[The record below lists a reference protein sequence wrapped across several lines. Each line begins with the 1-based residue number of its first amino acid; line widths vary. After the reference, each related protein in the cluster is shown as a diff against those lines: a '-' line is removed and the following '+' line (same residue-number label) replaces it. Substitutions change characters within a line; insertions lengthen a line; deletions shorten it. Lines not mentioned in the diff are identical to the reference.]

1 MSIAAAA
8 PSLPAPPGL
17 AAPGLATTGPE
28 GCPQGWMPGKVEFT
42 VAEAKSVVNP
52 LQYLP
57 IIGTIYRAIT
67 GETLPEPLKIASSV
81 ASAAIFGGPVGAIGA
96 VFIGLAE
103 ELIRMGPDQSR
114 PALPEGFANN
124 GSEGGVSPVTPG
136 SITTPGGYTTLA
148 TTIPDFLMRP
158 TPGTAF
164 ASNGS
169 ESGPAAGPWPGA
181 ASQAIAAYEWQRT
194 AMAEH
199 GAS

>member
-1 MSIAAAA
+1 MTIAAAA
-8 PSLPAPPGL
+8 SSPPEP
-17 AAPGLATTGPE
+17 PGLATTGPE

-42 VAEAKSVVNP
+42 VEEAKSAVNP
-52 LQYLP
+52 LQYVP

-81 ASAAIFGGPVGAIGA
+81 VSSAIFGGPVGALGA
-96 VFIGLAE
+96 VAIGLVS
-103 ELIRMGPDQSR
+103 ELIRLGPDLSR

-158 TPGTAF
+158 EPGYAL

-169 ESGPAAGPWPGA
+169 ESGPATGPGAGA
-181 ASQAIAAYEWQRT
+181 ASQTIAAYEWQRA
-194 AMAEH
+194 AMIEH
-199 GAS
+199 GVL